1 MSKIRVGIVGSAGY
15 AGGELIRLLL
25 AHPNATVVFL
35 QSRSQAGKKISTV
48 HTDLFH
54 SDWSFLTEVGDQELK
69 SIDVLFLAMAHGESR
84 HFLTQKSL
92 PANLKVVD
100 LGQDFRLKNSNHLGD
115 RSFVYGLPEL
125 NRNLI
130 KSANSVANPGCFATA
145 LQLGLLPLA
154 AQNALTE
161 ASVTGIT
168 GSTGAGQGL
177 SATSHFSFRESN
189 IQAYKTLT
197 HQHLSEVNESVL
209 QLQQR
214 GAEIAF
220 VPWRGDFTRGIFVSA
235 VVKSMLS
242 LQEAQAHYQAFYDSH
257 PFVRLNDSNQNA
269 IDLKSVVNT
278 NYAWLE
284 LHQAGSKL
292 VIHAAIDNLL
302 KGASGQAVQNMNL
315 MFDLPETTGL
325 NLKAV
330 AF

>member
-1 MSKIRVGIVGSAGY
+1 MSKLRIGILGSAGY

-25 AHPNATVVFL
+25 AHPNASIVFL
-35 QSRSQAGKKISTV
+35 QSCSQAGKKISTV

-54 SDWSFLTEVGDQELK
+54 SDLSFVAEVGDKELQ
-69 SIDVLFLAMAHGESR
+69 STDVLFLAMPHGESR
-84 HFLTQKSL
+84 DFLTKVPL
-92 PANLKVVD
+92 PENLKVID
-100 LGQDFRLKNSNHLGD
+100 LGQDFRLKDSNRLAD
-115 RSFVYGLPEL
+115 RSFIYGLPEL
-125 NRNLI
+125 NRELI
-130 KSANSVANPGCFATA
+130 KGANSVANPGCFATA
-145 LQLGLLPLA
+145 LQLCLLPLA
-154 AQNALTE
+154 AQKILGDV
-161 ASVTGIT
+161 SVTGIT
-168 GSTGAGQGL
+168 GSTGAGQAL
-177 SATSHFSFRESN
+177 SATTHFSFRENN

-197 HQHLSEVNESVL
+197 HQHLSEVGESISKL
-209 QLQQR
+209 QPE

-235 VVKSMLS
+235 VVTSTLS
-242 LQEAQAHYQAFYDSH
+242 LREAQSLYRDFYGAH
-257 PFVRLNDSNQNA
+257 PFVRVNDANENA

-315 MFDLPETTGL
+315 MFALPETTGL